1 MRGELKSTA
10 LFVTLIAGLGVGLSA
25 CDEAEQG
32 RILMYEK
39 GTYLGQPDTAIP
51 AETQSMLKSRAA
63 MQRGV

>member
-1 MRGELKSTA
+1 MRSETKSTA
-10 LFVTLIAGLGVGLSA
+10 LLAALIAGLSVSLSA

-39 GTYLGQPDTAIP
+39 GTYLGQPDTELP
-51 AETQSMLKSRAA
+51 AETENMLKSRAA

>member
-1 MRGELKSTA
+1 MRSEMKSTA
-10 LFVTLIAGLGVGLSA
+10 LLVALIAGLGVSLTA

-39 GTYLGQPDTAIP
+39 GTYLGQPDTELP
-51 AETQSMLKSRAA
+51 AETQSMLKARAA